1 MTNEE
6 NHSMEEQEL
15 REILLVRREKLKE
28 LQEKGNNPFT
38 IEQYTRTHM
47 SKEILDNFENLEG
60 KTASIAGRIVSK
72 RGHGKAGFAH
82 IQDMEGRFQIYV
94 RQDQIGEES
103 YKEYTTYDLGDIIG
117 VEGEVFRTKKGE
129 ISLKAHSVVLLT
141 KSLQPLPE
149 KWHGLKDPD
158 LRYRQRYVDLIVNPE
173 VKDVFIKRTKIIRK
187 VREFLDNQDYLEV
200 ETPIL
205 NTIAGGANAKP
216 FITHHNT
223 LDLDMYL
230 RIANELFLKRLIV
243 GGFDRVYEMGKM
255 FRNEGMSYKHNP
267 EYTAIEIYE
276 AYTDYNRMIEIT
288 ENLVEYVAKEVLGTT
303 KINYDGVEIELK
315 APWKR
320 VSMHDLVRDK
330 TGIDFMAAKNN
341 EEARALAKDLKQI
354 ENIDK
359 LTKGEIINA
368 AFEEFCEEDLIQP
381 TFVLH
386 HPVDVSPLAK
396 RNPDNLEITNR
407 FEAFIYG
414 REIANGFSELNDPID
429 QKQRFLSQLKA
440 RELGDEEAHMMD
452 EDFINALEIGLPPTG
467 GLGIGI
473 DRLIMFLTNSHSIR
487 DVLLFPTMKPEIK

>member
-1 MTNEE
+1 M
-6 NHSMEEQEL
+6 
-15 REILLVRREKLKE
+15 
-28 LQEKGNNPFT
+28 
-38 IEQYTRTHM
+38 Y
-47 SKEILDNFENLEG
+47 
-60 KTASIAGRIVSK
+60 
-72 RGHGKAGFAH
+72 
-82 IQDMEGRFQIYV
+82 
-94 RQDQIGEES
+94 
-103 YKEYTTYDLGDIIG
+103 YTTQ
-117 VEGEVFRTKKGE
+117 
-129 ISLKAHSVVLLT
+129 SVSYTHLDVY
-141 KSLQPLPE
+141 K
-149 KWHGLKDPD
+149 
-158 LRYRQRYVDLIVNPE
+158 RQ
-173 VKDVFIKRTKIIRK
+173 
-187 VREFLDNQDYLEV
+187 
-200 ETPIL
+200 
-205 NTIAGGANAKP
+205 
-216 FITHHNT
+216 
-223 LDLDMYL
+223 
-230 RIANELFLKRLIV
+230 
-243 GGFDRVYEMGKM
+243 
-255 FRNEGMSYKHNP
+255 

-429 QKQRFLSQLKA
+429 QKQR
-440 RELGDEEAHMMD
+440 RE
-452 EDFINALEIGLPPTG
+452 
-467 GLGIGI
+467 
-473 DRLIMFLTNSHSIR
+473 
-487 DVLLFPTMKPEIK
+487 